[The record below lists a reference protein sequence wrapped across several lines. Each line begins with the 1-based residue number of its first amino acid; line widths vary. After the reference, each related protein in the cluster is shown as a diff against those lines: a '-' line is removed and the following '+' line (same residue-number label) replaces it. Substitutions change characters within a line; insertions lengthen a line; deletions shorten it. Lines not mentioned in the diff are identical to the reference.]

1 MRAAPLLA
9 LPLMLAAASCG
20 GGESRDMTAGE
31 VAAELRGLSIEPGL
45 WALSSAVVDAR
56 GPNLPRE
63 AQARLKRHRQ
73 NVRNCVTPAQAA
85 RPEATFLTRQAGS
98 RCTYRDFSIRGGRLR
113 GEMRCAGGGLPGS
126 MTTTMDGQYGPRGY
140 DVRMRMTSTGMPEG
154 ANIIIDTRTVGRR
167 IGDCPTAAR
176 ARSNGGPS

>member
-1 MRAAPLLA
+1 MRAAPLPALA
-9 LPLMLAAASCG
+9 LILAAAACG
-20 GGESRDMTAGE
+20 DGKGREMTAQE
-31 VAAELRGLSIEPGL
+31 VAAELRGLRIEPGL

-63 AQARLKRHRQ
+63 AQARMKGHRQ
-73 NVRNCVTPAQAA
+73 NVRGCVTPAQAA

-98 RCTYRDFSIRGGRLR
+98 RCTYRDFAMRGGRLR
-113 GEMRCAGGGLPGS
+113 GEMRCTGGGLPGS

-154 ANIIIDTRTVGRR
+154 ANMIIDTRTIGRR
-167 IGDCPTAAR
+167 IGDCPTAAG